1 MEKKRKDVVEKVARK
16 KRLNLDPNG
25 NVSVQPRV
33 AAARRNAGAL
43 RQKPAAGAAAVSVS
57 ARPRKPA
64 VVHVSARPQRQAVVR
79 VSAPPQRQ
87 AAAHVSASAQLL
99 PLGLVKTLLLGGE
112 LFLRL
117 QGRAARLV
125 LQILW
130 SSRV

>member
-1 MEKKRKDVVEKVARK
+1 MEEKNKKDVVEKVARK
-16 KRLNLDPNG
+16 KQLSLDPNG

-57 ARPRKPA
+57 ARP
-64 VVHVSARPQRQAVVR
+64 QRQAVVH

-112 LFLRL
+112 LSLRH

-125 LQILW
+125 VQILW